1 MKAPRVGLMVGYP
14 GDGDAL
20 ERMVERS
27 QWAEQQGFHF
37 VVLGERILWRQPH
50 LDTFIAASAVFS
62 HTQVLKMV
70 CLLLVPVRHPVI
82 TSKIITSL
90 DQLSRGRLIISP
102 CIGGDYPHEYRN
114 LGVPMQERVG
124 RTEEGLRIMR
134 RLWSEPK
141 VSYNGSY
148 YRLDDVTAQPA
159 PFRPG
164 GPPLWLAHRGRA
176 KASIKR
182 AVELC
187 DGWLAAWISPERFK
201 RVQQMTV
208 EYAHSISRDPATLT
222 PAAIVRMVV
231 ANSQEAAAQKAAKWR
246 SMMYGH
252 AQEPTLMQHL
262 LPLGTPDDCAA
273 HLKAFVDAGVT
284 DLAISA
290 AAPEEDWEEQ
300 LHLFVTEVLPRAGI
314 PLGLKERV

>member
-1 MKAPRVGLMVGYP
+1 MKAPRVGLLVGYP

-20 ERMVERS
+20 ERMVKRS

-37 VVLGERILWRQPH
+37 VALGERILWRQPH

-62 HTQVLKMV
+62 HTQLIKMV

-90 DQLSRGRLIISP
+90 DHLSRGRLIISP

-114 LGVPMQERVG
+114 CGVIMEERVG
-124 RTEEGLRIMR
+124 RTEESLRIMR

-141 VSYNGSY
+141 VTYNGAY
-148 YRLDDVTAQPA
+148 YRLDDATAQPA
-159 PFRPG
+159 PFQPG

-182 AVELC
+182 TVELC

-208 EYAHSISRDPATLT
+208 EYAQSVSRDPATLT

-231 ANSQEAAAQKAAKWR
+231 ANSREAAAQKAAKWR

-252 AQEPTLMQHL
+252 AQETTLMQHL

-284 DLAISA
+284 DLAISPA
-290 AAPEEDWEEQ
+290 TLEEEWDEQ
-300 LHLFVTEVLPRAGI
+300 LNLFVTEVLPRAGI
-314 PLGLKERV
+314 PLGLKEGV